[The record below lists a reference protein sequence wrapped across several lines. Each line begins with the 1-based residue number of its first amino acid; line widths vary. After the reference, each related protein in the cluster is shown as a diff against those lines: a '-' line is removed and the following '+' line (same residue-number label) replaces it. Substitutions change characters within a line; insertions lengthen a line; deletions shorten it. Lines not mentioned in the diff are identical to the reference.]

1 MFRLGKGKALDTLAQ
16 LASQNFS
23 EGERGVVDLYLIGLS
38 DYNRNSHLYLQ
49 NVPNTVRIKQH
60 IESKMDIRVATSLPD
75 GVRPR
80 RIPAVGIVAS
90 LRTEDKLPI
99 TANLLSFIW
108 AAANNKVRF
117 LRTTTYTPQPGD
129 IFYLAYLDKTV
140 TLESNVTDLACLVQ
154 EVNLRTVG
162 SRRVYTR
169 ASSILYIFRDSLV
182 RVTPEVGDYVRT
194 WAELPHIMTDEVGVV
209 IEKND
214 TDNTYTVEYS
224 GGLRVILEGNTLVVV
239 VAPEN

>member
-117 LRTTTYTPQPGD
+117 YTPQPGD
-129 IFYLAYLDKTV
+129 IFYLTYLDIIV
-140 TLESNVTDLACLVQ
+140 TLESNVADLDCYVQ
-154 EVNLRTVG
+154 KVNLRTVG

-169 ASSILYIFRDSLV
+169 TNSILYTFRDSLV

-224 GGLRVILEGNTLVVV
+224 GGLRVTLEGNTLVVV